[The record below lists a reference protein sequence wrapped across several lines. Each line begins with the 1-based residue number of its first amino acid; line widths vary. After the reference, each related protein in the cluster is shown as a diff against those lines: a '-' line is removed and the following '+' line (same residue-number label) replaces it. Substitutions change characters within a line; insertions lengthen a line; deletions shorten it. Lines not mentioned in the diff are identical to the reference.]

1 MPNDGNIPTID
12 EVRRKIEEYETTIMG
27 LRALC
32 RIISDHYKVDDPTMA
47 FRASYGR
54 RMTTSAA
61 NCIHPNNTATPDAVI
76 QIEDYWGM
84 VVEAKRTMPQNNND
98 RWRDTV
104 DQLRKYDDNLLG
116 WWTQSGELIPA
127 NVALLIDVD
136 RSIDFS
142 RYIQSLIDCGEIP
155 AFQNP
160 TSIVEFFKKQ
170 EVKQFLRVRQVWG
183 RVEPKIL
190 SQKLEGGKSISVEGL
205 IDGQRFYDQE
215 PEAVEYTMVLLWQ
228 TVFTERYIEARFD
241 ESAKVW
247 LIEVD
252 LDELTQ
258 SLQKLY
264 GQKSNETRE
273 RTFPRKKWIQKA
285 LDAFVLLDFAFHPEE
300 KNKYVIKFKRLRGG
314 DLFQRFYK
322 HRLTAKRKDVP
333 TNAGQLELF
342 DTNNLDQILVEQDED
357 ANSEEE

>member
-1 MPNDGNIPTID
+1 MPNESDIPDVD
-12 EVRRKIEEYETTIMG
+12 EIRQKIEEYETTIMG

-32 RIISDHYKVDDPTMA
+32 KVISDHYRADNPTTPLRTS
-47 FRASYGR
+47 FGR
-54 RMTTSAA
+54 RMTTSSA
-61 NCIHPNNTATPDAVI
+61 NRVHPNNSATPDTVI
-76 QIEDYWGM
+76 QIEDDWGM
-84 VVEAKRTMPQNNND
+84 VVEAKRTMPQNKND

-116 WWTQSGELIPA
+116 WWTPSGELIPA
-127 NVALLIDVD
+127 NITLLIDVD

-142 RYIQSLIDCGEIP
+142 RYVQSLIDNGEIT

-160 TSIVEFFKKQ
+160 TSIIEFFKKQ
-170 EVKQFLRVRQVWG
+170 EVKQFLHVRQVWG
-183 RVEPKIL
+183 RLEPINL

-228 TVFTERYIEARFD
+228 TVFTERYIGAKFD

-247 LIEVD
+247 LIDVD
-252 LDELTQ
+252 LDELTE

-264 GQKSNETRE
+264 GQKSNEARE

-285 LDAFVLLDFAFHPEE
+285 LDAFVLLDFAFHLEG
-300 KNKYVIKFKRLRGG
+300 KNKYVVKFKRLRGG
-314 DLFQRFYK
+314 DLFQRFYR
-322 HRLTAKRKDVP
+322 HRISAKRKDAP
-333 TNAGQLELF
+333 TNFGQLELF
-342 DTNNLDQILVEQDED
+342 ETNKLDQILIEKDED
-357 ANSEEE
+357 VTSDD